1 MDEDYKEMYSKY
13 KKKYLKLKKQ
23 LGGNNNLLFRIKAN
37 VIYKNYE
44 RDLTNEENKKGVGVH
59 YNLGISAQ
67 KYNKNRVYNFLIK
80 MEDNKILLE
89 MDPKKTGI
97 IFFESIE
104 FIENNIFEIKYNYKA
119 KTKKGIILFK
129 TKIKLK
135 ILSFDNFS
143 DKYLGK
149 SDVKMI
155 DDTLAKLKK
164 DIDKDDKGENELE
177 FVDNDDLD
185 TN

>member
-1 MDEDYKEMYSKY
+1 MNEDYKEMYSKY
-13 KKKYLKLKKQ
+13 KNKYLKLKKQ
-23 LGGNNNLLFRIKAN
+23 LGGNNLLFRIKAN
-37 VIYKNYE
+37 VIYENYE

-80 MEDNKILLE
+80 MDDNKILLE

-104 FIENNIFEIKYNYKA
+104 FIENDIFEIKYNYKA

-164 DIDKDDKGENELE
+164 NIDKDDKEDNELE
-177 FVDNDDLD
+177 FDDNDDLY

>member
-23 LGGNNNLLFRIKAN
+23 LGGNNLLFRIKAN

-59 YNLGISAQ
+59 YNLGISAK
-67 KYNKNRVYNFLIK
+67 KYKKNKVYNFLIRID
-80 MEDNKILLE
+80 DNNVLLE

-97 IFFESIE
+97 IYFESIE
-104 FIENNIFEIKYNYKA
+104 FIEDDIFEIIYNYKA

-129 TKIKLK
+129 TKLRLK
-135 ILSFDNFS
+135 IISFDNFS

-149 SDVKMI
+149 SKVKVI

-164 DIDKDDKGENELE
+164 NIDKDDNENELE
-177 FVDNDDLD
+177 FDDDN
-185 TN
+185 

>member
-23 LGGNNNLLFRIKAN
+23 LGGNNLLFRIKAN

-44 RDLTNEENKKGVGVH
+44 RDLNNEEDKKGVGVH
-59 YNLGISAQ
+59 YNLGISAK
-67 KYNKNRVYNFLIK
+67 KYNKNKVYNFLIRID
-80 MEDNKILLE
+80 DNNILLE
-89 MDPKKTGI
+89 MDPKKVGI
-97 IFFESIE
+97 IYFESIE
-104 FIENNIFEIKYNYKA
+104 FIEDDIFEIIYNYKA

-129 TKIKLK
+129 TKLRLK
-135 ILSFDNFS
+135 IISFDNFS

-149 SDVKMI
+149 SKVKVI

-164 DIDKDDKGENELE
+164 NIDKDDNENELE
-177 FVDNDDLD
+177 FDDDN
-185 TN
+185 